1 MEQVFN
7 PQRLEVARQRR
18 QLSKKAF
25 AESSGIADRTLR
37 KYEKEGFENLTIDEL
52 SKFAKALDYP
62 LAFFYGDDLE
72 PIDFESVSFRSLS
85 STKASQKLSAIAAGT
100 LAYEFNKWM
109 ENKFN
114 LPKVNV
120 PQLGLQNSQDAEKSA
135 IVVRSIWA
143 IGNKSISNVVHLLE
157 KNGVRVFSLSEN
169 NLNVNAYSFWKD
181 GVPFVF
187 LNNKKSAECQ
197 RFDACHELGH
207 LVMHHDG
214 TPRGREA
221 EMEANRFASALLMP
235 EDSISQYSFR
245 HTNLSNLIQFKHNWK
260 VSLAALVRRLF
271 DLNKISDWHYHDF
284 SRQMGM
290 RGYFKAEPDP
300 MPEREKSKI
309 LEVILSSLREERK
322 TLNHLSKELRL
333 PVDELHQLL
342 FGPSTPDSKLLRQSN
357 KLPSLAVV

>member
-1 MEQVFN
+1 MEKVFN

-18 QLSKKAF
+18 QLSKKAL
-25 AESSGIADRTLR
+25 AEAAGIADRTLR
-37 KYEKEGFENLTIDEL
+37 KYEKEGFENLSVNEL
-52 SKFAKALDYP
+52 ENFAKALNYP
-62 LAFFYGDDLE
+62 LDFFFGEDLE
-72 PIDFESVSFRSLS
+72 FIDSESVSFRALS
-85 STKASQKLSAIAAGT
+85 STKASQKLSAIAAGS

-109 ENKFN
+109 ESAFS

-120 PQLGLQNSQDAEKSA
+120 PLLGLQNSQDAEKA
-135 IVVRSIWA
+135 ATIVRNEWA
-143 IGNKSISNVVHLLE
+143 IGNKSILNVIHLLE

-181 GVPFVF
+181 GVPFIF

-207 LVMHHDG
+207 LVMHHEG

-235 EDSISQYSFR
+235 SESIDQYTFR
-245 HTNLSNLIQFKHNWK
+245 NTNLSNLIKFKHNWK

-271 DLNKISDWHYHDF
+271 DLNKISDWHYHEF

-290 RGYFKAEPDP
+290 RGYFKSEPDP

-309 LEVILSSLREERK
+309 IEIVLNSIREERK
-322 TLNHLSKELRL
+322 TVNHLAKDLFL
-333 PVDELHQLL
+333 PVDELSQLL
-342 FGPSTPDSKLLRQSN
+342 FGPSVPDSKALRQSD
-357 KLPSLAVV
+357 KLPKLAAV

>member
-1 MEQVFN
+1 MEHVFN
-7 PQRLEVARQRR
+7 PQRLDVARKRR

-25 AESSGIADRTLR
+25 AEASGIADRTLR
-37 KYEKEGFENLTIDEL
+37 KYEKNGFENLTLAEL
-52 SKFAKALDYP
+52 SKFAEALKYP
-62 LAFFYGDDLE
+62 LDFFYGDDLE

-85 STKASQKLSAIAAGT
+85 STKASQKRSAIAAGT

-109 ENKFN
+109 ESKFT
-114 LPKVNV
+114 LPQVNV
-120 PQLGLQNSQDAEKSA
+120 PKLGLQNSQDPEKTA
-135 IVVRSIWA
+135 TVVRNEWA
-143 IGNKSISNVVHLLE
+143 IGNKSISNVIHLLE

-181 GVPFVF
+181 GVPFIF

-207 LVMHHDG
+207 LVMHCDG

-221 EMEANRFASALLMP
+221 EIEANRFASALLMP
-235 EDSISQYSFR
+235 VDSINQYSFR
-245 HTNLSNLIQFKHNWK
+245 NTNLSNLTKFKHNWK

-271 DLNKISDWHYHDF
+271 DLDKISDWHYHDF

-290 RGYFKAEPDP
+290 RGFFKVEPDP

-309 LEVILSSLREERK
+309 LEIVLNSLREEKK
-322 TLNHLSKELRL
+322 TLNHLAKELRL
-333 PVDELHQLL
+333 PVDEISQLL
-342 FGPSTPDSKLLRQSN
+342 FGPSIPDSKLLRQSDN
-357 KLPSLAVV
+357 LPNLVAV